1 MSNTFEIYKR
11 GKFQDIA
18 IVNEHPKTSVPA
30 WSWSSSTHARNGSQ
44 PCKRPRSRILDSRE
58 IRGRFW
64 LDGPRTHRMASAYN
78 WPLDHSIDSLR
89 RDILFYL
96 IIIFFFF
103 RVWSSNEWFWN
114 PFLRHS
120 SVRHTVETV
129 FSFRLL
135 CKDEWF
141 TWCEGKLDNFSYE
154 NFENFH
160 LRNSCTKI

>member
-103 RVWSSNEWFWN
+103 FESDLLTSDSEIHFFAILRSDTRLKLC
-114 PFLRHS
+114 FLFDYFAK
-120 SVRHTVETV
+120 TN
-129 FSFRLL
+129 
-135 CKDEWF
+135 D
-141 TWCEGKLDNFSYE
+141 
-154 NFENFH
+154 
-160 LRNSCTKI
+160 LRGVKGN